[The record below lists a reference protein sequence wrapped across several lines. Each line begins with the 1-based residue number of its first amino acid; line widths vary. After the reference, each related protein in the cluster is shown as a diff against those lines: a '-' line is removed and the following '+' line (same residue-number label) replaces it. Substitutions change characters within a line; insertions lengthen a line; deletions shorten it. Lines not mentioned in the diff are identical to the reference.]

1 MLVASTLPHLLAI
14 VPIARA
20 YPGYGILIFTSTT
33 ASVLWH
39 AYGEPV
45 GTLLFLDYGLAGIWG
60 AYDLWLGLRKGL
72 LLRVLFVNMF
82 VLWMNTKVSSR
93 SGYHSIWHLLSCA
106 KAIYVSWLISHT
118 RRITL
123 LV

>member
-14 VPIARA
+14 GPIYTV

-45 GTLLFLDYGLAGIWG
+45 GTLLLLDYGLAGIWG
-60 AYDLWLGLRKGL
+60 AYDLWLGVRKGL
-72 LLRVLFVNMF
+72 LLRFILLNMI
-82 VLWMNTKVSSR
+82 VAYVNTKISR
-93 SGYHSIWHLLSCA
+93 GTGYATYHSLWHLLSCA

-118 RRITL
+118 
-123 LV
+123 

>member
-1 MLVASTLPHLLAI
+1 MLVASTFPHLLAV
-14 VPIARA
+14 VPIYKL

-45 GTLLFLDYGLAGIWG
+45 GTLLLLDYGLAGIWG
-60 AYDLWLGLRKGL
+60 VYDLWLGARKGL
-72 LLRVLFVNMF
+72 LLRFFFLNMF
-82 VLWMNTKVSSR
+82 VALVNTRISS
-93 SGYHSIWHLLSCA
+93 SSNYHSLWHLLSCA

-118 RRITL
+118 
-123 LV
+123 